1 MAPKQ
6 VYIYIQLFALWLDS
20 LVQGP
25 QKVSP
30 GDDLQLKQGE
40 KRKKKGT
47 EGREN
52 TQSFVEWKRLG

>member
-6 VYIYIQLFALWLDS
+6 VYIYIYIYIQLFALWLDS

-40 KRKKKGT
+40 KKKK
-47 EGREN
+47 ERN
-52 TQSFVEWKRLG
+52 